1 LHTGLPHSIK
11 RHQGTTLV
19 NLANHGMTPP
29 FVGPYVL
36 LEMGDHGH
44 EWAKGELIDVA
55 VFYDAVLD
63 MAARMD
69 DA

>member
-1 LHTGLPHSIK
+1 
-11 RHQGTTLV
+11 
-19 NLANHGMTPP
+19 MTPP

-55 VFYDAVLD
+55 VFHDTVLD
-63 MAARMD
+63 MVTRMD
-69 DA
+69 DAHVHPTNTVATTCEHEFRSRAP

>member
-1 LHTGLPHSIK
+1 
-11 RHQGTTLV
+11 
-19 NLANHGMTPP
+19 MTPL